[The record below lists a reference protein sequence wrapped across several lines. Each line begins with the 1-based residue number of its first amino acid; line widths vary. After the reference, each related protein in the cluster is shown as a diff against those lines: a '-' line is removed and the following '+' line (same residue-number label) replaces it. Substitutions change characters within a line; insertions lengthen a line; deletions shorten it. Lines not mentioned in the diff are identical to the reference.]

1 MTAPT
6 RRIAIVGHPWENVV
20 ARSASSMVIIAYQ
33 LARHLPPHWRL
44 TLYGRLRPGQRRRET
59 DGEYIEI
66 KRFSVR
72 HRPHALLEALLGIL
86 ACYTKRRLNYHM
98 SYFYH
103 TFYTLRVALSIR
115 ASKYDI
121 VIVNNFPQFA
131 SIIKL
136 FNPSATICLSMH
148 CEWLSQYATMGA
160 ERRLR
165 GLDLIIGCSE
175 YITDAIRKCY
185 PAIAARCHTVYDG
198 VDTNRF
204 CPTSESSA
212 RNEGT
217 ERLLYVGR
225 LVPEKGIHVLIRAFK
240 ILVESRPT
248 LRLDLVGATNTG
260 RYLYLCPDLK
270 DPAIANLVH
279 AFYGDR
285 LSEMVRR
292 QLTQGSHIYLDD
304 LLTLAGGDERI
315 VFHGAVSHE
324 ETIDLYRRATM
335 LVFPSIW
342 QEPSGFPTFEAQACG
357 KPVVSTF
364 SGGIPEYV
372 ENGHTGILVERGE
385 AHELALAIA
394 QVLDNP
400 DLAGAMGEAGRRR
413 AVGHFSLDVMSRDLF
428 HLIQGLSPS
437 TETRVISTKGARLRD
452 ERELRNYTAVHAG
465 STLKQ
470 RSPTSSDKRL

>member
-1 MTAPT
+1 MIART

-20 ARSASSMVIIAYQ
+20 ARSASSMVIVAYQ
-33 LARHLPPHWRL
+33 LARHLPSHWRL
-44 TLYGRLRPGQRRRET
+44 TLYGRLRPGQKRRET
-59 DGEYIEI
+59 DGENIEI
-66 KRFSVR
+66 KRLLVR
-72 HRPHALLEALLGIL
+72 HRPNALLEALLGIL
-86 ACYTKRRLNYHM
+86 ACYTRSRLNYHM

-103 TFYTLRVALSIR
+103 TFYAFRVALSIR
-115 ASKYDI
+115 ASGYDV

-148 CEWLSQYATMGA
+148 CEWLSLYATAAM

-165 GLDLIIGCSE
+165 GLDLIIGCSD
-175 YITDAIRKCY
+175 YITDAIRKRY
-185 PAIAARCHTVYDG
+185 PAIAARCHTIYDG

-204 CPTSESSA
+204 CPTSDSSA
-212 RNEGT
+212 PSDGT

-225 LVPEKGIHVLIRAFK
+225 LIPEKGIHVLIRAFK
-240 ILVESRPT
+240 ILAESRPM
-248 LRLDLVGATNTG
+248 LRLDLVGGTNTG
-260 RYLYLCPDLK
+260 LYLYLCPDLK
-270 DPAIANLVH
+270 DQAIANLVD

-285 LSEMVRR
+285 LAEMVRR

-315 VFHGAVSHE
+315 VFHGAVSHA
-324 ETIDLYRRATM
+324 ETIDFYRRATM
-335 LVFPSIW
+335 VVFPSVW

-372 ENGHTGILVERGE
+372 ENGRTGILVARGD
-385 AHELALAIA
+385 AQELALAIA

-400 DLAGAMGEAGRRR
+400 DLAGSMGGAGRRR
-413 AVGHFSLDVMSRDLF
+413 AVEHFSSDVMSRHLADLIESLF
-428 HLIQGLSPS
+428 PVDGSQSKVVESAPAPGSFDHEIRG
-437 TETRVISTKGARLRD
+437 
-452 ERELRNYTAVHAG
+452 ELASR
-465 STLKQ
+465 
-470 RSPTSSDKRL
+470 RR

>member
-1 MTAPT
+1 MTARI
-6 RRIAIVGHPWENVV
+6 RRIAIVGQPWENVV
-20 ARSASSMVIIAYQ
+20 AHSPSSMVIIAYQ
-33 LARHLPPHWRL
+33 LARHLPAHWRF
-44 TLYGRLRPGQRRRET
+44 TLYGRLRPGQKRHEN

-66 KRFSVR
+66 KRLSVR

-86 ACYTKRRLNYHM
+86 ACYTRSRLSYHM

-103 TFYTLRVALSIR
+103 TFYALRVALNIR
-115 ASKYDI
+115 ASRCDI

-131 SIIKL
+131 SIIRL

-148 CEWLSQYATMGA
+148 CEWLSQYATAGMEG
-160 ERRLR
+160 RLR
-165 GLDLIIGCSE
+165 HVDLIIGCSE
-175 YITDAIRKCY
+175 YITDAVRQCY

-204 CPTSESSA
+204 CPTSDSSA
-212 RNEGT
+212 PSNGT
-217 ERLLYVGR
+217 ARLLYVGR
-225 LVPEKGIHVLIRAFK
+225 LIPEKGIHVLIRAFK
-240 ILVESRPT
+240 ILAEGRPM

-270 DPAIANLVH
+270 DRAISNLVD

-292 QLTQGSHIYLDD
+292 QLTQGPHIYLDD

-315 VFHGAVSHE
+315 VFHGAVSHA
-324 ETIDLYRRATM
+324 ETIDFYRRAIM
-335 LVFPSIW
+335 VVFPSVW

-357 KPVVSTF
+357 RPVVSTF

-372 ENGHTGILVERGE
+372 ENGRTGILVARDD
-385 AHELALAIA
+385 AQELARAIA

-400 DLAGAMGEAGRRR
+400 DLARSMGEAGRRR
-413 AVGHFSLDVMSRDLF
+413 AIEHFSSDLMSRHLADLIESLF
-428 HLIQGLSPS
+428 PADGSQSK
-437 TETRVISTKGARLRD
+437 V
-452 ERELRNYTAVHAG
+452 AG
-465 STLKQ
+465 RAPAPGSFYHEIRGDLA
-470 RSPTSSDKRL
+470 SSRR